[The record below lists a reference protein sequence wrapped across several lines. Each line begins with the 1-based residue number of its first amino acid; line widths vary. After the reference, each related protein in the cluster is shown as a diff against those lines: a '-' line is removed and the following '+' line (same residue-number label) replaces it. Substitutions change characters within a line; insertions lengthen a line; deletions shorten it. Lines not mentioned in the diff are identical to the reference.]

1 MKTWYKILI
10 VAAIVVLIG
19 AVPPTQMTLKKI
31 VDITATYV
39 EVNILHGFL
48 GTTLELNRAAV
59 GAKSPLQAQAD
70 SIKSALLLKA
80 RQAQVDSIYNTV
92 LARSQTLDS
101 LITYHNAKLDTT
113 LAKSLY
119 VPISTID
126 SMSWYSD
133 SEIDTFKYIFPM
145 IFNGSAIATP
155 LDSTIYYM
163 GAQNTVPST
172 SDGGR
177 PVVIFRDC
185 TLIGYTVYIIG
196 SAASSTEQFPM
207 YVRKNATTDYPLG
220 TTFAVNASANVPN
233 TYYASNLNTDFVAGD
248 KIEVKIITR
257 NWATNTTS
265 LIFVVKLFFKT
276 ARG

>member
-133 SEIDTFKYIFPM
+133 SEIDTFKYIFQ
-145 IFNGSAIATP
+145 I
-155 LDSTIYYM
+155 
-163 GAQNTVPST
+163 
-172 SDGGR
+172 GR
-177 PVVIFRDC
+177 AHV
-185 TLIGYTVYIIG
+185 
-196 SAASSTEQFPM
+196 
-207 YVRKNATTDYPLG
+207 
-220 TTFAVNASANVPN
+220 
-233 TYYASNLNTDFVAGD
+233 
-248 KIEVKIITR
+248 
-257 NWATNTTS
+257 
-265 LIFVVKLFFKT
+265 
-276 ARG
+276 